1 MSGRNIMNTWATRI
15 KSRMKELGLTQEV
28 LAEKMGITRGA
39 ITHYL
44 AGRREPPLR
53 QFQKLATILKAD
65 PAWLQFGEATTKS
78 EPLHS
83 VTSKKEKM
91 AKHPLPILSWEQAM
105 EFADIKKIRG
115 EAKEFIPHF
124 YTDKSRWYAL
134 RVKGD
139 SMTAPLN
146 SSKSFHEG
154 NIIIIDPDKIVE
166 HGMHVIAILPHAKE
180 AAFKQYIIDSGTRY
194 LKPLN
199 PQYPMIP
206 IDESTHICGVVVGC
220 FNFYGVQEK

>member
-65 PAWLQFGEATTKS
+65 PAWLQFGEATAKS
-78 EPLHS
+78 ETLRS

-91 AKHPLPILSWEQAM
+91 VKHPLPILSWEQAI
-105 EFADIKKIRG
+105 EFADIEKIRG

-154 NIIIIDPDKIVE
+154 SIIIVDPDKAAE
-166 HGMHVIAILPHAKE
+166 HGMHVIAILPHSKGAT
-180 AAFKQYIIDSGTRY
+180 FKQYIIDGGTRY

-206 IDESTHICGVVVGC
+206 IDDSTHICGVVVGC
-220 FNFYGVQEK
+220 FNFYGV